1 MASAF
6 SHALAAASIGSI
18 VPHKGLGW
26 RFWLIGILCA
36 VLPDADVISFSLGIP
51 YDHLLGHR
59 GLTHSL
65 LFAVVWSWLMVEIF
79 CRFAERFSRSWW
91 ILWGYFAICT
101 ASHALLD
108 AITNGGLGV
117 AFFAPFENSRY
128 FMPWRPVQVAPIGA
142 ANFFSEWGIR
152 VIKSE
157 LIFIGIPC
165 LVISAGGWLWRR
177 VSSTK

>member
-1 MASAF
+1 
-6 SHALAAASIGSI
+6 
-18 VPHKGLGW
+18 
-26 RFWLIGILCA
+26 
-36 VLPDADVISFSLGIP
+36 
-51 YDHLLGHR
+51 
-59 GLTHSL
+59 HSM